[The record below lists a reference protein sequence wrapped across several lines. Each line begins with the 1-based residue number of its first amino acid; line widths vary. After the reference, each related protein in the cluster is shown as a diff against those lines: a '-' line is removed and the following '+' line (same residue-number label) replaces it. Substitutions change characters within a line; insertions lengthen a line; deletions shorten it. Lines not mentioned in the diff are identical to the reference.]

1 MIWTECL
8 DRLQDEMPANLFGM
22 WIRPLQVEENETI
35 IRLLAPNPF
44 FRKHI
49 ADKYLERIRLLAA
62 DLSQGRIREVSLE
75 VGTRFARKEEPQ
87 QPSPPLPSSVADR
100 AKASLNEGFTLE
112 NFVQGKSNQM
122 AYAACLHVI
131 NKPADTGHNPLFLYG
146 STGLGKTHL
155 MQAVGHALL
164 QRKRDARVLYL
175 TSERFVGGFVAALQ
189 RGAIDEFKKS
199 CRDLDL
205 LLIDDIHFLAG
216 KGASLEEFFYTF
228 NALLESKGQII
239 LTSDR
244 FPKEIPDLDEQLK
257 SRFSWG
263 LAVELEPP
271 DLENRVGILRKKAEL
286 NKMDLPKP
294 AALFIAQHVQANV
307 RELEGALNKV
317 IATARFQGKAIDI
330 DIVKGALK
338 DVLAVRAR
346 QINIDS
352 IQKMVA
358 EYYRIPLRELTGHK
372 RLRNYARPRQMAMA
386 LARELTGDSYP
397 DIGKAF
403 EGRDHSTVI
412 HACEKVEEL
421 RKSDKAVAED
431 YHNLIRSLH
440 G

>member
-1 MIWTECL
+1 MIWTQCL

-22 WIRPLQVEENETI
+22 WIRPLQVEENDTI

-62 DLSQGRIREVSLE
+62 DLSQGRISEVSLE
-75 VGTRFARKEEPQ
+75 VGTRFARLEET
-87 QPSPPLPSSVADR
+87 QPASPPLPSPAADR
-100 AKASLNEGFTLE
+100 PKPSLNEGFTLE
-112 NFVQGKSNQM
+112 NFVQGKANQM
-122 AYAACLHVI
+122 AYAACQHVI
-131 NKPADTGHNPLFLYG
+131 SKPADMGHNPLFLYG

-164 QRKRDARVLYL
+164 QRKPDARVLYL
-175 TSERFVGGFVAALQ
+175 TSERFVGGFVSALQ
-189 RGAIDEFKKS
+189 RGAIDDFKKS
-199 CRDLDL
+199 CRSLDL

-228 NALLESKGQII
+228 NSLLESKGQII

-244 FPKEIPDLDEQLK
+244 YPKEIPDLDEQLK

-271 DLENRVGILRKKAEL
+271 DLETRVGILRKKAEL
-286 NKMDLPKP
+286 NKMELPKP
-294 AALFIAQHVQANV
+294 AALFIAQHIQANV
-307 RELEGALNKV
+307 RELEGGLNKV
-317 IATARFQGKAIDI
+317 IATARFQGKPIDI
-330 DIVKGALK
+330 DIVKSALK

-372 RLRNYARPRQMAMA
+372 RLRNYARPRQIAMA
-386 LARELTGDSYP
+386 LARELTGESYP

-412 HACEKVEEL
+412 HACEKVEDL
-421 RKSDKAVAED
+421 RKTDKTVAED